1 MSLDLVTHIIAGTP
15 LWVFALFAYVM
26 LQGYR
31 RLSPRVTTI
40 RRVAVIPALF
50 ILWGLYGLFSRPLGL
65 EVVAAT
71 WLPAA
76 VLGAVLG
83 ALTSPRHLQVDR
95 WRGLVRQPG
104 SVLPL
109 VRLTLIFGAHYA
121 LNIAMAMRPDVR
133 PALILCDIAVSGV
146 SAGYFLGWL
155 ASFLRTTR
163 QAPEADLSA
172 FGAAEVAP

>member
-1 MSLDLVTHIIAGTP
+1 MFLDLVTRIIAGTP
-15 LWVFALFAYVM
+15 LWVWALLAYII

-31 RLSPRVTTI
+31 RLSPQVTTI

-50 ILWGLYGLFSRPLGL
+50 VLWGLYGLFSRPIGL
-65 EVVAAT
+65 EAVAAA

-76 VLGAVLG
+76 ILGTVLGM
-83 ALTSPRHLQVDR
+83 LTSPRALQVDR

-109 VRLTLIFGAHYA
+109 VRLTLIFGAHYG
-121 LNIAMAMRPDVR
+121 LNIAMAMRPDLR
-133 PALILCDIAVSGV
+133 STLILCDIAVSGV
-146 SAGYFLGWL
+146 SAGYFLGHL
-155 ASFLRTTR
+155 AAFLRTIR

-172 FGAAEVAP
+172 FAVAS